1 MSNHTALFLK
11 LFALF
16 IFTLMM
22 LIPIGMILS
31 LIDSRNDYQQSVIN
45 RIQDGTSAEQTVV
58 GPVIAVPYTRYQ
70 KGLDDK
76 GVSKTVAVEG
86 VRYYLP
92 SLLTVDGNVNVEPR
106 KVGIYQAQVYQSELV
121 FKGAF
126 MPLDLTSNKSVSYGA
141 PYVIVALSDSRGI
154 TRVPEIQFAKKA
166 VAFEAGTNSSR
177 FSQGVHAP
185 LSGDMLSG
193 SEPISFEFTLALQ
206 GSGHLAV
213 MPVGES
219 STLNLSGN
227 WPHPNFLGQFLPKQR
242 AVNEDGFTATWE
254 SSWIA
259 NNINNNFIGYDYQ
272 SMDAR
277 RYSEDAYGDAQYART
292 SLVSSG
298 LPAFSTS
305 FIEPVNHYQLNT
317 RTVKYAVLFIGLTF
331 VAFFLFEVLK
341 SLSIHPIQY
350 LLVAAALTVF
360 YVILLALSE
369 RIGFVWAYC
378 IAAVSCCS
386 LIGFYLS
393 AVLRGAVRGIGFAL
407 GLLLLYGVL
416 YLLLQSEDNALLLG
430 ALLLFVTLSAVM
442 ALTRRLDW
450 YQVAGRSSSPSLNQ
464 SPAPSGG
471 GAPAPQEETAS
482 EGEREKGTH
491 CHSEELAER
500 RKYRLW
506 K

>member
-16 IFTLMM
+16 LFTLLM
-22 LIPIGMILS
+22 LIPISMILN
-31 LIDSRNDYQQSVIN
+31 LIDSRNDYRQSVIS
-45 RIQDGTSAEQTVV
+45 RIQDGSSAEQTVV
-58 GPVIAVPYTRYQ
+58 GPIIAIPYTHYQ
-70 KGLDDK
+70 KERDAK

-86 VRYYLP
+86 VRYHLP
-92 SLLTVDGNVNVEPR
+92 STLIVDGNVNVEPR
-106 KVGIYQAQVYQSELV
+106 KVGIYQAQVYQSELT
-121 FKGAF
+121 FKGTF
-126 MPLDLTSNKSVSYGA
+126 TPLDMVGNKSVSYGA
-141 PYVIVALSDSRGI
+141 PYVILALSDSRGI

-166 VAFEAGTNSSR
+166 VTFEAGTNSSS
-177 FSQGVHAP
+177 FSQGIHAP

-193 SEPISFEFTLALQ
+193 NEPIGFEFTLALQ

-213 MPVGES
+213 MPVGEA

-242 AVNEDGFTATWE
+242 VVNDDGFTATWE

-259 NNINNNFIGYDYQ
+259 NNINNNFIRYDYGDMT
-272 SMDAR
+272 SKETG
-277 RYSEDAYGDAQYART
+277 SEFGYGGAT
-292 SLVSSG
+292 
-298 LPAFSTS
+298 LPVFSTS

-341 SLSIHPIQY
+341 SLSIHPVQY

-369 RIGFVWAYC
+369 RIGFAWAYC

-393 AVLRGAVRGIGFAL
+393 AALRGAVRGIGFAV

-430 ALLLFVTLSAVM
+430 ALLLFVALSAVM

-450 YQVAGRSSSPSLNQ
+450 YQVARRPSPSSSNKSLA
-464 SPAPSGG
+464 SVAMAPSGG
-471 GAPAPQEETAS
+471 GAPASQEETAS
-482 EGEREKGTH
+482 ESEREKGTH
-491 CHSEELAER
+491 CHSEEQTER

>member
-11 LFALF
+11 LFTLF
-16 IFTLMM
+16 LFTLLM
-22 LIPIGMILS
+22 LIPISMILN
-31 LIDSRNDYQQSVIN
+31 LIDSRNDYRQSVIN
-45 RIQDGTSAEQTVV
+45 RIQDGASAEQTVV
-58 GPVIAVPYTRYQ
+58 GPIIAIPYTLYQ
-70 KGLDDK
+70 KEQDEK
-76 GVSKTVAVEG
+76 GVSKTVAIERVS
-86 VRYYLP
+86 YHLP
-92 SLLTVDGNVNVEPR
+92 TVLTVDGDVNVEPR
-106 KVGIYQAQVYQSELV
+106 KVGIYQAQVYQSELT
-121 FKGAF
+121 FKGSF
-126 MPLDLTSNKSVSYGA
+126 TPSNMVSNSSVSYGA
-141 PYVIVALSDSRGI
+141 PYIIVALSDSRGI
-154 TRVPEIQFAKKA
+154 TRVPEIQFAKKTI
-166 VAFEAGTNSSR
+166 AFEAGTNSSR
-177 FSQGVHAP
+177 FAQGMHVP
-185 LSGDMLSG
+185 LTGDMLGG
-193 SEPISFEFTLALQ
+193 SAPIGFEFTLALQ
-206 GSGHLAV
+206 GSGHLSV

-242 AVNEDGFTATWE
+242 VVNDDGFTATWE

-259 NNINNNFIGYDYQ
+259 NNINNNFTGYDYQ
-272 SMDAR
+272 NMSSKS
-277 RYSEDAYGDAQYART
+277 YGEETYGDYRYGRAT
-292 SLVSSG
+292 
-298 LPAFSTS
+298 LPVFSTS

-341 SLSIHPIQY
+341 SLSIHPVQY

-369 RIGFVWAYC
+369 RIGFAWAYC

-393 AVLRGAVRGIGFAL
+393 AVLRGAVRGIGFAV

-430 ALLLFVTLSAVM
+430 ALLLFVALSAVM

-450 YQVAGRSSSPSLNQ
+450 YQVAGRPSPPSSNKGPV
-464 SPAPSGG
+464 PAAMASSGG
-471 GAPAPQEETAS
+471 GAPAPQEANATDS
-482 EGEREKGTH
+482 DREKGTH
-491 CHSEELAER
+491 CHSEEQSER
-500 RKYRLW
+500 KMYRLW